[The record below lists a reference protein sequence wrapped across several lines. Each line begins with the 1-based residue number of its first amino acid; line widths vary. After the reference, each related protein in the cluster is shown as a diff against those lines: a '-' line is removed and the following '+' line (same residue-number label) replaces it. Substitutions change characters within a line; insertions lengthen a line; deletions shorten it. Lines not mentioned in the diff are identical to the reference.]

1 MFRKK
6 AEPIKPRKIIRRKC
20 KQCGKMKTDP
30 YTYTIV
36 PSIPLWDK
44 IPIYSKNA
52 TKTDRIDLK
61 GNKKVE
67 IKYFCDQECHA
78 THMESQ
84 PEQDMPR
91 FYESELLSGRKF
103 KI

>member
-1 MFRKK
+1 VFRKK

-61 GNKKVE
+61 GNKEVE
-67 IKYFCDQECHA
+67 IKYYCDQECHA
-78 THMESQ
+78 TYMETQ
-84 PEQDMPR
+84 PDPITTR
-91 FYESELLSGRKF
+91 FYKPDIIDDKKF
-103 KI
+103 KF